1 MDQQKDMANIFGQM
15 DVILKAILNKAIEMG
30 MEYGNLRE
38 EFNNIKAI
46 IYQIENTG
54 LVFTL
59 GLMVQFIKVNIFK
72 TFAQDKDNY
81 IKMESLFIQVN
92 GKMGKGLMAT

>member
-15 DVILKAILNKAIEMG
+15 DVILEAILNKAIEMG

-72 TFAQDKDNY
+72 TFAQDKDSY

-92 GKMGKGLMAT
+92 GRMDKGLMVT

>member
-1 MDQQKDMANIFGQM
+1 MANIFGQM

-46 IYQIENTG
+46 IY
-54 LVFTL
+54 
-59 GLMVQFIKVNIFK
+59 
-72 TFAQDKDNY
+72 
-81 IKMESLFIQVN
+81 
-92 GKMGKGLMAT
+92 